1 MIDEL
6 FKFPI
11 IMIDGDNEEKK
22 IRNKPDLGLP
32 MDMEEDYDVI
42 YAEAEYPYWDFI
54 GVEDRWL
61 PTDESLNNALNS
73 VFEACAVRFVN
84 VGQLLVP
91 WRKEKFKSEIKKFS
105 DNYEKLY
112 KSKLIKNI
120 TSLNKNKNEEHG

>member
-1 MIDEL
+1 
-6 FKFPI
+6 
-11 IMIDGDNEEKK
+11 MIDGDNEEKK